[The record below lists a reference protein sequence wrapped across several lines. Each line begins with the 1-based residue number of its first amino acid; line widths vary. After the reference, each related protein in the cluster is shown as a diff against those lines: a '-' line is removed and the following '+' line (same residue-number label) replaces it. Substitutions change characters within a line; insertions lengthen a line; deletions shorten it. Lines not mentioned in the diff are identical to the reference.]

1 MKNQGEMSFLGHLEV
16 LRRHIIRM
24 AIAVIIFGFVAFF
37 AKEIIFDDIIFAP
50 KNPNF
55 VSYRAL
61 CEVSKIFNMNDDS
74 LCITELPFTIQSR
87 TMAGQFSTHLWS
99 SVIFGFIIAFPYIV
113 FELWRFISPALYE
126 KERKYAKSFIFISSF
141 LFFLGVLFGYY
152 IITPL
157 SINFLGTYQISEVVL
172 NEFDLSSY
180 MELVATS
187 VLSCGIVFELPIIIY
202 FLTKIGLVNPTIL
215 RSFRKYALILILIVA
230 AIITPPDIASQVIV
244 SIPIL
249 ILYEISIFI
258 SAFVVRK
265 QNQSTAI
272 QKTN

>member
-1 MKNQGEMSFLGHLEV
+1 MKNPGEMSFLGHLEV
-16 LRRHIIRM
+16 LRKHIIRM
-24 AIAVIIFGFVAFF
+24 TIAVIIFGFVAFF

-50 KNPNF
+50 KNPDF
-55 VSYRAL
+55 ITYRAL
-61 CEVSKIFNMNDDS
+61 CKVSKAINLDGEG

-87 TMAGQFSTHLWS
+87 TMSGQFSTHLWS
-99 SVIFGFIIAFPYIV
+99 SVIFGFIIAFPYV
-113 FELWRFISPALYE
+113 MLELWRFISPALYE
-126 KERKYAKSFIFISSF
+126 KERKYAKSFIFVSSF
-141 LFFLGVLFGYY
+141 LFFIGVAFGYFV
-152 IITPL
+152 IAPL
-157 SINFLGTYQISEVVL
+157 SINFLGTYKISEEVL

-215 RSFRKYALILILIVA
+215 RSFRKYALILILIIA

-265 QNQSTAI
+265 QNQSTAL

>member
-1 MKNQGEMSFLGHLEV
+1 MS
-16 LRRHIIRM
+16 
-24 AIAVIIFGFVAFF
+24 
-37 AKEIIFDDIIFAP
+37 
-50 KNPNF
+50 
-55 VSYRAL
+55 
-61 CEVSKIFNMNDDS
+61 
-74 LCITELPFTIQSR
+74 
-87 TMAGQFSTHLWS
+87 GQFSTHLWS
-99 SVIFGFIIAFPYIV
+99 SVIFGFIIAFPYV
-113 FELWRFISPALYE
+113 MLELWRFISPALYE
-126 KERKYAKSFIFISSF
+126 KERKYAKSFIFVSSF
-141 LFFLGVLFGYY
+141 LFFIGVAFGYFV
-152 IITPL
+152 IAPL
-157 SINFLGTYQISEVVL
+157 SINFLGTYKISEEVL

-215 RSFRKYALILILIVA
+215 RSFRKYALILILIIA

-265 QNQSTAI
+265 QNKINAL